1 VPDQEAAARSAAGRR
16 ADHRAVEQLA
26 TDLIPDLIAR
36 LSTSGLAELEVR
48 EDAWRVRL
56 RRPLTSGT
64 SSRPAADRSSTDRP
78 HRLAASATVG
88 ATGPSAGQVSPGR
101 LSASP
106 AHGPGARDAARS
118 ASGADIATDGSP
130 GSTAQTVTSPAVGIF
145 RPRADLPGTTVR
157 AGDRLGIVDMLGI
170 PQEVVAPV
178 DGRVG
183 EFLAQPGDGVE
194 YGQALFA
201 MEPRPAAEASRP
213 IPVESE
219 ETVTTPAGDRT

>member
-1 VPDQEAAARSAAGRR
+1 MPDPEAARSAAGRS

-26 TDLIPDLIAR
+26 TDLLPALIAR
-36 LSTSGLAELEVR
+36 LSTSGLGELEVR

-64 SSRPAADRSSTDRP
+64 GSRPAADRSSTDRP
-78 HRLAASATVG
+78 HRLAASSTVG
-88 ATGPSAGQVSPGR
+88 ATGTSAGQVTPGR
-101 LSASP
+101 LSAAP
-106 AHGPGARDAARS
+106 AHGPGARDAVRGGSGTGLAADAS
-118 ASGADIATDGSP
+118 AGSA
-130 GSTAQTVTSPAVGIF
+130 AQTVTSPAVGIF

-170 PQEVVAPV
+170 PQEVVAPI

-194 YGQALFA
+194 YGQALLA

-213 IPVESE
+213 VPVESE